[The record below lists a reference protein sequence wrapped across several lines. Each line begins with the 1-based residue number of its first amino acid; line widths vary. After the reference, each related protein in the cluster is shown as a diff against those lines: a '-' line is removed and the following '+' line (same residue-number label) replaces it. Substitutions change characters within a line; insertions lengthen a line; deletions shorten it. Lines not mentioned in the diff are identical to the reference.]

1 MGILTGTVTEQD
13 NLTEEHRSRCLPDD
27 ATKLFTLCTQA
38 SPGITAYPVPS
49 PSSPGLRRL
58 GSCARE
64 VGKLTIGLGV
74 FTLTVT
80 AAVSIFTLTK
90 GPAALPIIP

>member
-13 NLTEEHRSRCLPDD
+13 NLTKERRSRCPPDD

-38 SPGITAYPVPS
+38 STGITAHPVPS

-58 GSCARE
+58 GSCARG
-64 VGKLTIGLGV
+64 VGKWTIDLVV

-80 AAVSIFTLTK
+80 AAVSIFAPTK